1 MHTVKVYGAGP
12 VLVDLVNDAVELH
25 VGQLGVELV
34 EDLLQG
40 GRGDV
45 AVAVLYMKTKHSNS
59 QNGYQNGSQN
69 RNFFGKKVLFPP
81 GIEPGT
87 FRVLGGCDNHYTTE
101 TGDMFWS

>member
-45 AVAVLYMKTKHSNS
+45 AVAVLNQDKT
-59 QNGYQNGSQN
+59 
-69 RNFFGKKVLFPP
+69 
-81 GIEPGT
+81 
-87 FRVLGGCDNHYTTE
+87 
-101 TGDMFWS
+101 